1 MPPKKQK
8 NMIRIKPDVKVIF
21 KSNPALWWRREERI
35 RGGQR
40 QGQGQGKGPLGSGTG
55 EQGIPS
61 RTLQSPEWKLFYSS
75 GKSEQVLVLYCYV
88 QEVLSICIMWVNYD
102 NWTRLLGHTIPWQWQ
117 LVLYGRVRK
126 PDPCIVSG
134 SGFGFFYKRIPNFDL
149 RFPFEKNII

>member
-1 MPPKKQK
+1 MVRTLALLCPPKKQK
-8 NMIRIKPDVKVIF
+8 NMIRIKPDVKFCITIF

-75 GKSEQVLVLYCYV
+75 GKKKR
-88 QEVLSICIMWVNYD
+88 VNYE
-102 NWTRLLGHTIPWQWQ
+102 NRTRLLGHTIP
-117 LVLYGRVRK
+117 
-126 PDPCIVSG
+126 
-134 SGFGFFYKRIPNFDL
+134 
-149 RFPFEKNII
+149 